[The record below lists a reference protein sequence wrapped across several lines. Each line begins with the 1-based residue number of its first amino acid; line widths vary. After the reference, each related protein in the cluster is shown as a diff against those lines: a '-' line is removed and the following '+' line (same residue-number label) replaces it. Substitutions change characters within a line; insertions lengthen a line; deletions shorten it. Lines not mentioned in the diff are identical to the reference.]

1 MLKKTVYYT
10 NLDGESTSEDVY
22 FHMSKVEIARLEM
35 EHGEAGFSGH
45 LRKVLDSKDPKT
57 IMDAFENFLA
67 MSYGVRS
74 EDGKRFI
81 KEPALFDEFKQTEVY
96 SQLFYELVTNATNSA
111 EFIKGV
117 LPQDIVKNIDEKQVA
132 LLTAGEELPRELVVQ
147 HDAVPPQKSVDD
159 MSVEELRNLSREEFL
174 RLVGDNP
181 RKMTKNQLVV
191 AMLHKTS

>member
-35 EHGEAGFSGH
+35 EHGEDGFSGH
-45 LRKVLDSKDPKT
+45 LRKVLESKDPKT
-57 IMDAFENFLA
+57 IMAAFENFLA

-96 SQLFYELVTNATNSA
+96 SQLFYDLVTNASSSA
-111 EFIKGV
+111 DFIKGI
-117 LPQDIVKNIDEKQVA
+117 LPQDLVKNIDEKQVA
-132 LLTAGEELPRELVVQ
+132 LLTAGEELPKELVLQ
-147 HDAVPPQKSVDD
+147 YDSIPTQKSVDD
-159 MSVEELRNLSREEFL
+159 MSVEELKLLPKEEFL

-191 AMLHKTS
+191 AMMHKTN